1 MFHPLQIEITSLVL
15 GMLTGINGFCWVSD
29 EQVIYIMRGFEKFMV
44 EYKLINKFDLIMRTI
59 YNTDNV
65 LFLMYL
71 LSFLSNFLKSPC
83 ETSLRRQ
90 IICELYET

>member
-1 MFHPLQIEITSLVL
+1 
-15 GMLTGINGFCWVSD
+15 
-29 EQVIYIMRGFEKFMV
+29 MRGFEKFMV

-83 ETSLRRQ
+83 ETSLRR
-90 IICELYET
+90 